1 LYTKSNTPNGGIKM
15 NINNISEGQIFK
27 NYKALC
33 LELNEP
39 IKNGKS
45 KKLQLE
51 DWKRYFEYSKSGNSY
66 IINKINETPTEKID
80 GRGKKSIYSNAI
92 QLLITDLLARR
103 HGHITISKH
112 KLMLNIGMINVNYG
126 ECGKQVKKLSKY
138 IDMDEKMIYDF
149 YNINNT
155 NLTGILETAL
165 NNLEDK
171 SILMYNRI
179 IKLCELGKYTPRV
192 ATKYEVSLIMEC
204 EKETL
209 EELGFENKSKV
220 RVSNKWTTFQ
230 KEVQS
235 KLSKISEIKYYYSAY
250 EIIINQKYIEQ
261 ERNKLADL
269 LLEQVVRDETLD
281 NLNSTIIEQFV
292 HNSELRN
299 ENGFTSGK
307 MAKVRTSKEYIDNMK
322 ELASLLIN
330 KNASN
335 ILPYVREVDISFETY
350 KNLMDDIDQLLLFG
364 S

>member
-1 LYTKSNTPNGGIKM
+1 M
-15 NINNISEGQIFK
+15 NITNISEGQIFK
-27 NYKALC
+27 NYKVLC
-33 LELNEP
+33 EELGEP
-39 IKNGKS
+39 VRNGKS

-51 DWKRYFEYSKSGNSY
+51 DWNRYFEFSKSGNSF
-66 IINKINETPTEKID
+66 IITKIHETPIDKID

-103 HGHITISKH
+103 HGYITISKN
-112 KLMLNIGMINVNYG
+112 KLMTNIGMTNVNYG

-165 NNLEDK
+165 DNLQDK
-171 SILMYNRI
+171 SIIMYNRI
-179 IKLCELGKYTPRV
+179 IKVCEIGRYTPRV
-192 ATKYEVSLIMEC
+192 ATKYEVARIMEC

-209 EELGFENKSKV
+209 EELGFESKSKV

-230 KEVQS
+230 KESQN
-235 KLSKISEIKYYYSAY
+235 KLGKITEIKYYYSAY
-250 EIIINQKYIEQ
+250 EIIINEKYIEQ

-269 LLEQVVRDETLD
+269 LLEQVVREETLD

-292 HNSELRN
+292 INSELRN
-299 ENGFTSGK
+299 EKGFANGK
-307 MAKVRTSKEYIDNMK
+307 LAKVRSDKDYIDNMK

-330 KNASN
+330 KNATN
-335 ILPYVREVDISFETY
+335 ILPYVREVDISFETA
-350 KNLMDDIDQLLLFG
+350 KSLMDDIEQILLFK
-364 S
+364 